1 MTAAGSVS
9 SAVAAAAAED
19 TVAVYVV
26 AVAFAAAFAVAVV
39 VASEVAAFA
48 VAAVAEGDVV
58 VLAQR
63 SHQEKVERNQ
73 HEDYH
78 TKQALGGLL
87 DVDCFPRRKASQV
100 YCSGSQRVM
109 TEYGWE
115 LWH

>member
-9 SAVAAAAAED
+9 SAVAVED

-39 VASEVAAFA
+39 VASEAAAFA

-87 DVDCFPRRKASQV
+87 DVDYFPRRKASQV
-100 YCSGSQRVM
+100 YCSDSQRVM
-109 TEYGWE
+109 AEYGWE